1 MISLDDQRDLARI
14 EKNYLEPPDEEEYE
28 HKCCMCDQEAEYSVM
43 GDLYCERCLLA
54 EFKI

>member
-1 MISLDDQRDLARI
+1 MISLNDQRDLARM
-14 EKNYLEPPDEEEYE
+14 ERFYLEPPDEEEYE

-43 GDLYCERCLLA
+43 GDLYCEECLLA